1 MMASFRSL
9 TVKTPEQSVENFFN
23 NTGRLFDQFRQHGDN
38 FLFLQAS

>member
-1 MMASFRSL
+1 MMATFRSL
-9 TVKTPEQSVENFFN
+9 TVKTPEQSVENFLN